1 MHGTDIVGA
10 IIARKTIT
18 STDVTW
24 LRQEVF
30 MDGVTDDK
38 EAEAVF
44 RLNEECTEKDESW
57 NQLYVDALTDYFVWQ
72 ASPRGYVDEGHAQ
85 YLTRRIMRDNRIES
99 TTELELLANIIHWAD
114 NCPPELAE
122 LLLMAVRESV
132 LDPDEAA
139 YGQGR
144 RPGVVDAV
152 DVELIKRAIYAPAT
166 AGGITVTRLEA
177 EVILDIDRGTDGA
190 ANDPAWKQL
199 FVYAI
204 GNHLMFPRPHR
215 PPPPADEVIRRE
227 EWLKKRRGIG
237 GLFEQIGNEAL
248 NMGSG
253 KVDLGLRFKLA
264 LKAMEGP
271 VRERDLDGEAREAK
285 IAYERETI
293 DEEEA
298 NWLIARLRRDG
309 DLHENARALL
319 TFIRNTSPNIHSS
332 LDKFMT
338 EAGI

>member
-1 MHGTDIVGA
+1 MSSQPSLEHEHGHPLAGVRMTGADVVVQVLADEGVDTVFGYSGGA
-10 IIARKTIT
+10 ILPTY
-18 STDVTW
+18 D
-24 LRQEVF
+24 
-30 MDGVTDDK
+30 
-38 EAEAVF
+38 AVF
-44 RLNEECTEKDESW
+44 RYNDEHR
-57 NQLYVDALTDYFVWQ
+57 DADGKAPIPL
-72 ASPRGYVDEGHAQ
+72 
-85 YLTRRIMRDNRIES
+85 
-99 TTELELLANIIHWAD
+99 
-114 NCPPELAE
+114 
-122 LLLMAVRESV
+122 
-132 LDPDEAA
+132 
-139 YGQGR
+139 
-144 RPGVVDAV
+144 VV
-152 DVELIKRAIYAPAT
+152 P
-166 AGGITVTRLEA
+166 
-177 EVILDIDRGTDGA
+177 

-227 EWLKKRRGIG
+227 EWLKERRGIG